1 MGEKPSA
8 MSAFRAIKVPIQQTR
23 AFSKLV
29 EDYASNKEG
38 LSNQYGLRPDIA
50 SFQQQIKSKA
60 HFDSEH
66 RYILVK
72 SLTQQYARLKDVRI
86 DSGRVEANVLSLER
100 GNTFTVTTGHQLNL
114 FTGPLY
120 FWYKIVHAINL
131 AKELK
136 KEYPE
141 SNFVPVYWMATEDHD
156 FEEINHIH
164 LYGGVPQ
171 WSRPAG
177 GAVGRLDNSGMDQVL
192 SELSE
197 VLGLSDNANYLRD
210 LFNRAYLG
218 QETLADATRYMVHE
232 LFASEGLVIVDGDDV
247 ELKELFHQAAG
258 LELKEQVIYNTSK
271 EAVAYLE
278 KEYHVQ
284 VNPRRINLFYLTKD
298 ARNRFDRD
306 EAGGWTV
313 VDTDQKLTESEVDD
327 LLKKHP
333 KRFSPNAIMRPLYQE
348 IILPNLAYIGGGAE
362 VAYWMELKESFEA
375 FEVPFPILFLRN
387 SGLLVGKKENRKRE
401 KLGIEWSSLFLK
413 VDELTN
419 RKIAET
425 TNEDLEL
432 KAFHEQIESIFTE
445 LEQIASRTDKS
456 FIGAVNAQRQKQT
469 NGLKNLEK
477 RLLKAEKRK
486 HDELVTRIQ
495 DLKWSLF
502 PADKLQERYDNFIP
516 YFEEYGSEF
525 KKALLEHLDPL
536 TFDFHILYLD
546 E

>member
-1 MGEKPSA
+1 
-8 MSAFRAIKVPIQQTR
+8 MSAFRAIKVPIEQTR

-38 LSNQYGLRPDIA
+38 LSQWYGLRPDVP

-72 SLTQQYARLKDVRI
+72 SLTQQYARLKNVQV
-86 DSGRVEANVLSLER
+86 DSERVEANVLSLER

-156 FEEINHIH
+156 FDEINHIH
-164 LYGGVPQ
+164 LHGGVPQ
-171 WSRPAG
+171 WNRPSG

-210 LFNRAYLG
+210 LFNRAYL
-218 QETLADATRYMVHE
+218 EHKTLADATRYMVHE
-232 LFASEGLVIVDGDDV
+232 MFASEGLVIVDGDDA
-247 ELKELFHQAAG
+247 ELKELFHQAVG

-271 EAVAYLE
+271 KAVAYLDQ
-278 KEYHVQ
+278 EYHVQ
-284 VNPRRINLFYLTKD
+284 VNPREINLFYLTKD
-298 ARNRFDRD
+298 ARNRLESDG
-306 EAGGWTV
+306 AGGWTV
-313 VDTDQKLTESEVDD
+313 VDADQNLTEAELDD
-327 LLKKHP
+327 LLKEHP

-362 VAYWMELKESFEA
+362 VAYWMELKDSFEA

-401 KLGIEWSSLFLK
+401 KLGIDWTSLFVK

-419 RKIAET
+419 RKIAEA
-425 TNEDLEL
+425 TNEDLKL
-432 KAFHEQIESIFTE
+432 KAFHEQIKSIFDE

-456 FIGAVNAQRQKQT
+456 FIGAVKAQRQKQT

-486 HDELVTRIQ
+486 HDELVERIQ
-495 DLKWSLF
+495 DLKSSLF
-502 PADKLQERYDNFIP
+502 PAGKLQERYDNFIP
-516 YFEEYGSEF
+516 YFEEYGSDL
-525 KKALLEHLDPL
+525 KSALLKHLDPFS
-536 TFDFHILYLD
+536 FDFHILV
-546 E
+546 EEE